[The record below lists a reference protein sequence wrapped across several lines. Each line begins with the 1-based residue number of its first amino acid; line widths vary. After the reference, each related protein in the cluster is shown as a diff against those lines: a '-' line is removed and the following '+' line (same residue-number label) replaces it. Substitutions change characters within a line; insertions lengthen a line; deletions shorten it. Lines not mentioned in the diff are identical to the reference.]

1 VVFRQARG
9 ILMVVA
15 VAALGYALIGVPPAL
30 VEGHHRAAA
39 LHRAWGVA
47 YLIAVGT
54 GILLLALTAA
64 WLVFTV
70 WRSTRRKRERR
81 VRRGSDPSQLSRR
94 LQGREL
100 DENLEAGCQLAGVAE
115 MAEDLKAE
123 IRARVTALQAKRER
137 QKLEIV
143 AFGSISSG
151 KSSLLNALAGRD
163 AFRAEV
169 QGGTTACR
177 SEVPWPGMDRVVL
190 VDTPGL
196 AEVEGQVRA
205 QAAAEAAQDADLVL
219 FVVDGPLKD
228 YELTLLKDLGATEKR
243 ILICLN
249 KEDWFSADDRAVL
262 LGQIADQVASTVD
275 PNDVVTV
282 RAQGAPRR
290 RIRIL
295 PDGSEVEE
303 RLPTQPVIDE
313 LARRMMQIVR
323 RDGQDLLL
331 ANLLLRSR
339 GLVADAEQKIMAALD
354 AKANERV
361 HRAMWAAGSAVA
373 INPFP
378 LLDLAGGSA
387 ITVMLVLDL
396 ARVYRQEI
404 DADTVVTLLAQL
416 GKNLIAILGVTAV
429 TPAVSAAVAT
439 TLKTVPGIGTIAGGL
454 IQGLGQALVTLW
466 IGKVFSVYFRNE
478 MKFPAGG
485 MAELAREKWREVTSA
500 DQLRQL
506 IRTGRR
512 QLLETEGEAR
522 DRTSGVDTRP

>member
-1 VVFRQARG
+1 MRFRQARG
-9 ILMVVA
+9 IWIVVVFA
-15 VAALGYALIGVPPAL
+15 VLGGILVFVPPAL
-30 VEGHHRAAA
+30 IDGYRRAAT
-39 LHRAWGVA
+39 LHRAWGVI
-47 YLIAVGT
+47 YLLAVGT
-54 GILLLALTAA
+54 GILLLVLAAA
-64 WLVFTV
+64 WVVLGI
-70 WRSTRRKRERR
+70 WRNTRRKRDRR
-81 VRRGSDPSQLSRR
+81 TRRGSDPSQLSRR
-94 LQGREL
+94 LQDREL
-100 DENLEAGCQLAGVAE
+100 DENLEAGRQLAGVAE
-115 MAEDLKAE
+115 MAEELKAE
-123 IRARVTALQAKRER
+123 IRSRVTALQAKRESR
-137 QKLEIV
+137 KLEIV

-177 SEVPWPGMDRVVL
+177 SEVPWPGVDRVVL

-228 YELTLLKDLGATEKR
+228 YELTLLRELGATEKR
-243 ILICLN
+243 IIVCLN
-249 KEDWFSADDRAVL
+249 KEDWFSAEDRATL
-262 LGQIADQVASTVD
+262 IGQIAAQVAPAVD
-275 PNDVVTV
+275 PSDVVAV
-282 RAQGAPRR
+282 RAQPAPRR
-290 RIRIL
+290 RVRIL
-295 PDGSEVEE
+295 PDGAEVEE
-303 RLPTQPVIDE
+303 NLPTEPRIDE
-313 LARRMMQIVR
+313 LAQRMMQIVK

-339 GLVADAEQKIMAALD
+339 GLVADAERKITAALD
-354 AKANERV
+354 AKANERI

-373 INPFP
+373 VNPFP

-404 DADTVVTLLAQL
+404 DADAVVTLLAQL
-416 GKNLIAILGVTAV
+416 GKNLIAILGVTAA

-439 TLKTVPGIGTIAGGL
+439 TLKTVPGIGTVAGGL

-466 IGKVFSVYFRNE
+466 IGKVFMAYFRNE
-478 MKFPAGG
+478 MEFPAGG

-512 QLLETEGEAR
+512 QFLETE
-522 DRTSGVDTRP
+522 DLTSGVEKRP